1 SYGYVYVAQV
11 AMGADMNQTLK
22 AIEEAEAYHGP
33 SLIIGYAPCEM
44 HSIKGG
50 MANCQAEMKKAVE
63 AGYWQMFRFNPALK
77 AEGKNPF
84 SLDSKEPSASY
95 QDFINNEARYTRL
108 AQSFPERAKEL
119 FEKAENTA
127 KAKYERLKKMV
138 DFYSVD

>member
-1 SYGYVYVAQV
+1 
-11 AMGADMNQTLK
+11 
-22 AIEEAEAYHGP
+22 
-33 SLIIGYAPCEM
+33 M

-95 QDFINNEARYTRL
+95 QEFINNEARYTRL
-108 AQSFPERAKEL
+108 AQSFPARAEEL
-119 FEKAENTA
+119 FAKAEATA
-127 KAKYERLKKMV
+127 KAKYERLKKFV
-138 DFYSVD
+138 EFYNPTEE